1 MVESRV
7 VRIHNSLY
15 VNVPADEARRLGI
28 HEGQLV
34 TFEPRPILTLKDVSG
49 ALAGRVRVEPWSKS
63 ELYPEEDE

>member
-15 VNVPADEARRLGI
+15 LNVPADEARRLGI

-34 TFEPRPILTLKDVSG
+34 SFEPKPVLTLKEIHG
-49 ALAGRVRVEPWSKS
+49 ALRGKVRVGAWSKS
-63 ELYPEEDE
+63 ELYPDDE